1 MGRERNLCDADD
13 EVLVDRFLGGDQTAF
28 DALVL
33 RYQDRLHRFVAWS
46 IGTGEADDT
55 TQDVFVEAYRSLAS
69 WRRKST
75 FRTWLY
81 GVARNVCRYRA
92 RQARGRDSSYGG
104 SNVDDF
110 PDDTTGP
117 FESVAKTV
125 ERAVLLA
132 AVTRLPREQRVTLML
147 RAWEGLSYDEI
158 AAVTKVPKGTVRSRL
173 HSARRTVARAIA
185 EDTS

>member
-1 MGRERNLCDADD
+1 MAPERKLCDTDD
-13 EVLVDRFLGGDQTAF
+13 EALVDRFLGGDRAAF

-46 IGTGEADDT
+46 IGTTEADDT
-55 TQDVFVEAYRSLAS
+55 TQEVFVEAYRSLAT

-81 GVARNVCRYRA
+81 GVARNVCRYHV
-92 RQARGRDSSYGG
+92 RQARGRDRAHDG
-104 SNVDDF
+104 SDVDDF
-110 PDDTTGP
+110 PDDTTSP
-117 FESVAKTV
+117 FESVAKCV
-125 ERAVLLA
+125 EWADLMA
-132 AVTRLPREQRVTLML
+132 AIARLPREQRVTLML

-158 AAVTKVPKGTVRSRL
+158 AAVTEVPKGTVRSRL
-173 HSARRTVARAIA
+173 HSARRTVAQAIA